1 MSGSNHPAQGA
12 PYGVK
17 MDISGNFSGYAY
29 SQSMQWINFSGVYA
43 SLLIVIPPTKNCK
56 TDRYIG
62 VCADVKG
69 VPDGYTIPVGLAKY
83 IDMGYNMPNLGRIAD
98 GNDKFTLQL
107 YFKNKDNVFI
117 PKSDFVGT
125 EGMDPPVGPKYEVT
139 VTFNWD
145 DTLKRIQV
153 VGASTDGSSS
163 YSPVETTLN
172 NEKTPIT
179 KGGGVLS
186 KPVLLSNKTLSD
198 PSYESILATNKTWT
212 PAASPNILNL
222 DIKSVAPTTSANLSD
237 VVKYKSV
244 HKTVTNDKSPENNH
258 LLLPKIKWTLKDK
271 TVVPNRIYTGETDLG
286 SKGVFEFFPALSVTT
301 LNTTNNPDNQDV
313 IVAYRNI
320 PVGVEVKGEN
330 FGVTTGSLV
339 NPNDTKNP
347 PKVDFNV
354 VYDNTEGFDFG
365 FDGNTVEDV
374 KIKDSIKDIDSI
386 HIHRLFQKIFS
397 TTWTPKLIAELSK
410 DSTQLPEA
418 YTSGAKLETKI
429 SYEVLQFVNGKST
442 YLPINYSSNFL
453 PRLTES
459 NIANPV
465 AVIKGQI
472 YGEAY
477 TPQAGTNTTG
487 IGDKNINIVKDTIY
501 ENIQKLI
508 RNQTLPNHKDGTATL
523 SNFTTDCVNS
533 CKKISSNDDE
543 DILYVNADKVVLENG
558 GADITWPKNTVLI
571 VNSGNLFI
579 NDNLYNGKTNDKSL
593 GIVVIRNTDDDIGTA
608 GNIYISKNVTNI
620 QAFAVTWG
628 VAFSYDGNY
637 AGAVIDAD
645 TGEFTWGTDIP
656 SALNKQLLWQGG
668 ISSYNTIGGTENK
681 SKDYYLTGYGILP
694 KGTDKDEDNR
704 KKAQLYDLNYLRY
717 FQLQVQ
723 YDSADN
729 PIDKQCGKGLTSE
742 EITAIEGGGTVL
754 GPDLCPPPTGAKCK
768 CNGIDPLKAYK
779 AGDPE
784 SGDLASGNDTLKAK
798 DGGDDRTSPV
808 YIEFVKPNPKSL
820 IFSKEKSLTF

>member
-1 MSGSNHPAQGA
+1 
-12 PYGVK
+12 
-17 MDISGNFSGYAY
+17 
-29 SQSMQWINFSGVYA
+29 
-43 SLLIVIPPTKNCK
+43 
-56 TDRYIG
+56 
-62 VCADVKG
+62 
-69 VPDGYTIPVGLAKY
+69 
-83 IDMGYNMPNLGRIAD
+83 
-98 GNDKFTLQL
+98 
-107 YFKNKDNVFI
+107 
-117 PKSDFVGT
+117 
-125 EGMDPPVGPKYEVT
+125 
-139 VTFNWD
+139 
-145 DTLKRIQV
+145 
-153 VGASTDGSSS
+153 
-163 YSPVETTLN
+163 
-172 NEKTPIT
+172 
-179 KGGGVLS
+179 
-186 KPVLLSNKTLSD
+186 
-198 PSYESILATNKTWT
+198 
-212 PAASPNILNL
+212 
-222 DIKSVAPTTSANLSD
+222 
-237 VVKYKSV
+237 
-244 HKTVTNDKSPENNH
+244 
-258 LLLPKIKWTLKDK
+258 
-271 TVVPNRIYTGETDLG
+271 LG

-508 RNQTLPNHKDGTATL
+508 RNQTLPSHKDGTAIL

-668 ISSYNTIGGTENK
+668 ISSYNTIGGTDNK

-798 DGGDDRTSPV
+798 DAGDDRTSPV